1 MAATASRQP
10 GAEMTV
16 SRRDF
21 LKTGLAAG
29 AGGLLGGALLSGCG
43 TGNVVRANTASTA
56 GKARK
61 GGTLRAGL
69 TGGSTA
75 DTLDPL
81 NAITNVDFSRI
92 DNLYEPLIGL
102 TPEAQPVFVLAQ
114 ELTPNAKATEWT
126 LRVAPGITFHNG
138 KTLTADDVIYT
149 FQQILNPKAP
159 AAAAAGLA
167 SIDAKNMTKLDT
179 YTVRIPCTRP
189 FATLHQALAIPG
201 YSDVIPV
208 GYNPAAPVGTGPFR
222 LKSFSP
228 GTQSTFA
235 RYDGYWQSGLPYLD
249 EIVITDYS
257 DETSQVN
264 ALLAGQVDVVNLLS
278 EDVISEVQGQ
288 GKSVLVSAGGGW
300 NPFTMR
306 VDAGTFSDVRV
317 RQAMRLA
324 IDRQQML
331 DLVFGGYG
339 TLGNDVFGIWAPEY
353 DHSLPQRHQDIDQA
367 KSLLKAA
374 GAEDLHVQLIT
385 ADIAQGTVLAAQVLA
400 QQAAAAGITISVSD
414 VTVNDFY
421 GTNYLKWQFAQDYWF
436 YNFYLPQ
443 VSLATLPTASFNE
456 THWDNS
462 RYNSLYDQAISTVD
476 DSLRTELAHE
486 MQQIEYTEG
495 GYIIPFF
502 PPVIDGYGTNV
513 GGLVPSKIGLSLNAY
528 DFKNVWI
535 S

>member
-1 MAATASRQP
+1 
-10 GAEMTV
+10 MTF

-21 LKTGLAAG
+21 LKTGLTFGALGAAG
-29 AGGLLGGALLSGCG
+29 ASGLLTGCG
-43 TGNVVRANTASTA
+43 TGNTVKAFTASTA
-56 GKARK
+56 GKPRR

-92 DNLYEPLIGL
+92 DNLFEPLIGL
-102 TPEAQPVFVLAQ
+102 TPDAQPVFVLAE

-126 LRVAPGITFHNG
+126 LRIRQGVTFHNG
-138 KTLTADDVIYT
+138 KDLTADDVIYT
-149 FQQILNPKAP
+149 FRQILNPKAP

-167 SIDAKNMTKLDT
+167 SIDAKQLTKLDP
-179 YTVRIPCTRP
+179 YTLRIPCSKP

-201 YSDVIPV
+201 YSDIIPA
-208 GYNPAAPVGTGPFR
+208 GFDPKNPAGTGPFR

-228 GTQSTFA
+228 GTQSTFV
-235 RYDGYWQSGLPYLD
+235 RYDDYWQTGQPYLD
-249 EIVITDYS
+249 EIVITDYN
-257 DETSQVN
+257 DQTSQVN
-264 ALLAGQVDVVNLLS
+264 ALLAGQVDVVSLLS

-288 GKSVLVSAGGGW
+288 GKNVLVSSGGGW

-306 VDAGTFSDVRV
+306 VDAGTFRDVRV
-317 RQAMRLA
+317 RQALRLA
-324 IDRQQML
+324 IDRRQML

-353 DHSLPQRHQDIDQA
+353 DHSLPQREQDIDQA

-400 QQAAAAGITISVSD
+400 QQASAAGITISVND

-421 GTNYLKWQFAQDYWF
+421 GDNYLKWQFAQDYWF

-443 VSLATLPTASFNE
+443 VSLATLPTAPFNE

-462 RYNSLYDQAISTVD
+462 RYNSLYNQAIATVD
-476 DSLRTELAHE
+476 GALRTELARE
-486 MQQIEYTEG
+486 MQRLEYDQG

-502 PPVIDGYGTNV
+502 PPVIDGHGPNV
-513 GGLVPSKIGLSLNAY
+513 GGLVPSRIGLSLNAY
-528 DFKNVWI
+528 NFKNVWL